1 MNKSNVAFV
10 KNEVNLLL
18 MGIFED
24 GMERESVIDY
34 VLPEIVSDIEDT
46 ADEDFTSEDVRIA
59 LSRVLYK
66 KIIK

>member
-10 KNEVNLLL
+10 KNEANLLL

-24 GMERESVIDY
+24 VIEREAVIDY

-59 LSRVLYK
+59 LARVLYK